1 MPTLQHSSARVASFL
16 ICPEAASFGTSLQA
30 RLEKRCSSMWRT
42 FWGGSF
48 VAFQATTLRLAF
60 PSVFDPSRGCY
71 RRIRSSF
78 SHVRDRSC
86 HLERRRLT
94 RAVPHYFASCTVAS
108 FISAV
113 FRYAKWTFNA
123 ALPDEDSSDSSFLI
137 SPGGAPGFFT
147 GPSQVCSRK
156 MGEPSPFL
164 ALGPTCRFARSR
176 LHAPIYFRRGDFRVG
191 KNEVLGEL
199 WRSTSG
205 L

>member
-1 MPTLQHSSARVASFL
+1 LHA
-16 ICPEAASFGTSLQA
+16 
-30 RLEKRCSSMWRT
+30 
-42 FWGGSF
+42 
-48 VAFQATTLRLAF
+48 
-60 PSVFDPSRGCY
+60 
-71 RRIRSSF
+71 
-78 SHVRDRSC
+78 RDRSC
-86 HLERRRLT
+86 HVERRRLT
-94 RAVPHYFASCTVAS
+94 RAVPSNFASCTVAS

-191 KNEVLGEL
+191 CTKSSENCGVRLLGFNSHL
-199 WRSTSG
+199 RSAFFSTKPKKRSCLG
-205 L
+205 LCLLQGLPDACLRTRRGSTPLRITGLRNPTARKF